1 MHKKGAKYSCFHLG
15 LIFIR
20 DVLVMAYTLCENWR
34 GLSDFKNFG
43 LMDGRAFAVIVWL
56 RSIFLMQAKICIVE
70 AALLR
75 VDIGVY
81 LRLLYQNAEWAVLDA
96 LN

>member
-1 MHKKGAKYSCFHLG
+1 
-15 LIFIR
+15 
-20 DVLVMAYTLCENWR
+20 MAHPLCENWK
-34 GLSDFKNFG
+34 GCSDFKNFG
-43 LMDGRAFAVIVWL
+43 LMDRRAFALMLWL

-75 VDIGVY
+75 AGIRVY